1 MVNDNIRNF
10 AIIAH
15 IDHGKSTLAD
25 RIMEICGAV
34 EKGHPE
40 QLLDSLELERE
51 HGITIKLKAIRLEY
65 SPDNI
70 LRENEVNREVTTKTT
85 NNSKGKFSTSS
96 NNNQDYV
103 LNLIDTP
110 GHVDFSYEVSRSL
123 ASVEGAVLVVD
134 ATQGVQAQT
143 LANFNLSLE
152 ANLIIIPVVNK
163 IDSPA
168 ANIEETIKELE
179 SLGFTKKEIL
189 KVSAKTGE
197 GVDQLLGE
205 VVKRVPPPK
214 RSLSHPHPSVIP
226 ANAGIGVNSS
236 EDQILN
242 RVFDRKS
249 QVFDSE
255 VTQTRGAES
264 VQDDKVRALIFD
276 SSLDPYKGV
285 IATLRLFGGQIKV
298 GEQILLTATKTRADV
313 LQIGYLTPSPKLV
326 ESIADGEVG
335 FVVTNIKDLSKVK
348 VGDTVTNPADPA
360 KPLPGYQ
367 EAKPVVFLSFY
378 PTDPHDL
385 PKLKTGLEK
394 LKLNDA
400 ALAFSPESS
409 ISLGQGFRLGFLGLL
424 HSQIT
429 QERLEREYDLDII
442 VASPSVNFEQ
452 NGQIINKPG
461 DFDPTVKAT
470 REPYAKVTI
479 FAPSRYYG
487 TISQLIYEKRGEQ
500 KNIENLGTSQ
510 KIEAEIPLLE
520 ILIGFY
526 DQLKTITSGFAS
538 LDFEISLYRDANL
551 AKLDILV
558 NHEPIE
564 GLSQIV
570 PRERV
575 EEIGRKLV
583 EKLKETIPRQQI
595 AVPIQAA
602 IGGKIIARETVASF
616 RKDVTQKLYGGDVT
630 RKMKLLEKQK
640 KGKKR
645 MRRFGSVDIPQEAFL
660 AVLKI

>member
-1 MVNDNIRNF
+1 MVKDNIRNF

-51 HGITIKLKAIRLEY
+51 HGITIKLKAIRLDY
-65 SPDNI
+65 RQSTIDNRQI
-70 LRENEVNREVTTKTT
+70 QN
-85 NNSKGKFSTSS
+85 
-96 NNNQDYV
+96 YI

-123 ASVEGAVLVVD
+123 ASVEGAVLLVD

-214 RSLSHPHPSVIP
+214 RSLSHPHESQ
-226 ANAGIGVNSS
+226 
-236 EDQILN
+236 DQILN
-242 RVFDRKS
+242 RVFDRES
-249 QVFDSE
+249 Q
-255 VTQTRGAES
+255 TES

-285 IATLRLFGGQIKV
+285 IATLRLFGGEIKV
-298 GEQILLTATKTRADV
+298 GEQILLTATKTRAEV

-326 ESIADGEVG
+326 ESLANGEVG
-335 FVVTNIKDLSKVK
+335 FIVTNIKDLSKVK
-348 VGDTVTNPADPA
+348 VGDTITNPADPA
-360 KPLPGYQ
+360 KPLSGYQ

-385 PKLKTGLEK
+385 PKLKIGLEK

-400 ALAFSPESS
+400 ALTFSPESS

-479 FAPSRYYG
+479 FAPAGYYG

-538 LDFEISLYRDANL
+538 LDFEISGYRDANL

-564 GLSQIV
+564 SLAQIV
-570 PRERV
+570 PKEKV

-583 EKLKETIPRQQI
+583 EKLKEAIPRQQI